1 MIGLDGFGLIAN
13 KLWVKERERVRVRMP
28 VKLGRLYQDQF
39 RLNIYMVHTVYESK
53 KGHGGYYLGPRSL
66 RVRL

>member
-13 KLWVKERERVRVRMP
+13 KLWVKERERERVRVRMP

-39 RLNIYMVHTVYESK
+39 RLNIYMVHIVYESER
-53 KGHGGYYLGPRSL
+53 GMVVTTWDLGA
-66 RVRL
+66 